1 MLSQK
6 LDMSTDTNSSGNLV
20 PAKPLIG
27 LDQYSEPSRGLAT
40 TSNNAGRPIQQPI
53 LPLSQAHGYTSGL
66 DSAQSPLQPRLIRS
80 VQSDL
85 PSDIMQRGAS
95 STSEELGPVSSSPNA
110 STMAAQGIIGHD
122 PDESITDGRKA
133 KRELSQSKRAA
144 QNRAAQRAFRQRKE
158 HYIKKLEQ
166 QVRDYTEMEHT
177 YKAIQNDNYALREY
191 IIQLQSRLLDLQV
204 ELPQPP
210 PNVNIAPPAP
220 SSAAARQVHSSAPVD
235 TNSNATSAGTLA
247 DVAAAV
253 AGLRAR
259 EPGITA
265 EGIYAKSTFKSE
277 NAGPSHPNEESRRQP
292 PPEGLPPPSTMR

>member
-1 MLSQK
+1 
-6 LDMSTDTNSSGNLV
+6 
-20 PAKPLIG
+20 
-27 LDQYSEPSRGLAT
+27 
-40 TSNNAGRPIQQPI
+40 
-53 LPLSQAHGYTSGL
+53 
-66 DSAQSPLQPRLIRS
+66 
-80 VQSDL
+80 
-85 PSDIMQRGAS
+85 MQRGAS
-95 STSEELGPVSSSPNA
+95 STSEELGPVSSSPTA
-110 STMAAQGIIGHD
+110 SNMAAQGIIGHD

-220 SSAAARQVHSSAPVD
+220 SSAATRQAHSGAPVD

-259 EPGITA
+259 EPDGM
-265 EGIYAKSTFKSE
+265 YSKSTFKSE
-277 NAGPSHPNEESRRQP
+277 NAGPLHPNEESRRQP